1 MIALIWDIPAQR
13 EEDLHAALRFAPK
26 PLLSAPRLRLTV
38 CTMTSPIKYA
48 HALQG
53 PDRRRALS
61 EDEAIALLRDDTLA
75 WVHLDGTHP
84 QARTWIETHL
94 SYLDPHAISALVA
107 EETRP
112 RATVLGDGVLA
123 ILRGVNLNE
132 GAERED
138 MISIRIYA
146 DAHRIVSLSR
156 RRLRAVEDVEQALAG
171 GHGPD
176 DPAAFLGMM
185 SERLIAR
192 MDEVVADIDDHLEQL
207 EIDVMSATP
216 ETADTTERNRQHILD
231 LRQTVIGLRRY
242 AAPQRDALSELEHSG
257 LEWFDALDQR
267 RLEESRDRLTRLIED
282 LDAMRE
288 RLTVLRE
295 EISGQLSDR
304 LNRNMYLISIVSV
317 LFLPLGV
324 LTGLF
329 GVNVGGMPGASEPMA
344 FYVFCGALALI
355 LLVQVI
361 ALRRM
366 RWM

>member
-1 MIALIWDIPAQR
+1 
-13 EEDLHAALRFAPK
+13 
-26 PLLSAPRLRLTV
+26 
-38 CTMTSPIKYA
+38 MTSPIKYA
-48 HALQG
+48 HTLQG
-53 PDRRRALS
+53 DDRRRQLTEA
-61 EDEAIALLRDDTLA
+61 EAIDLLRADTLA

-84 QARTWIETHL
+84 QAREWIEANL
-94 SYLDPHAISALVA
+94 SYLDPHAISALLA

-112 RATVLGDGVLA
+112 RATVLDDGVLA

-138 MISIRIYA
+138 MVSVRIYA

-156 RRLRAVEDVEQALAG
+156 RRLRAVEDVDQALSANK
-171 GHGPD
+171 GPD
-176 DPAAFLGMM
+176 DPAAFIGLM
-185 SERLIAR
+185 SERLLYRIEEAVG
-192 MDEVVADIDDHLEQL
+192 EIDRSLEQL
-207 EIDVMSATP
+207 EVDILSATP
-216 ETADTTERNRQHILD
+216 VTAEDTERRRQHILD

-242 AAPQRDALSELEHSG
+242 AAPQRDALSELENSG
-257 LEWFDALDQR
+257 LNWFDALDQR
-267 RLEESRDRLTRLIED
+267 RLEEGHDRFTRLVED

-329 GVNVGGMPGASEPMA
+329 GVNVGGMPGAEEPMA
-344 FYVFCGALALI
+344 FYIFCAALLAI
-355 LLVQVI
+355 LAVQIVL
-361 ALRRM
+361 LRRM